1 MNRKKTSLTL
11 HELIW
16 SQMIQQYAL
25 TKYGNSR
32 NANTEL
38 EIAMKSHMKNNPI
51 SKRTESNHRGQK

>member
-11 HELIW
+11 DEQIW
-16 SQMIQQYAL
+16 FRFQQYAL